1 MVGIPSR
8 ARLREITPRRLKR
21 MRLRTILVLP
31 LLLQLVGAVGL
42 VGWLSFRSG
51 EASVTELA
59 DQLHSEMGQRTRD
72 RVTEYLE
79 GAQRVN
85 QVNINALDLGLISLD
100 NIGAA
105 RSYFWRQALTYPFI
119 GYVGFANED
128 AQSLRVGWVNKQDSK
143 KDPQIAEQLTIGGG
157 DLNFYDISYDQ
168 STSDDETKAAVDGVD
183 ETQEPARVVENYD
196 VRGRPFYSVVRES
209 QGPTW
214 SPIYP
219 NRAYPNFLQINATSP
234 YYDADGKLL
243 GILTSQVGLNQIST
257 FLQQLNL
264 SETGRI
270 YLLERDGTLVATSKE
285 DVPLLQ
291 KKDENDAGDRIKA
304 TTSEDGLIRSSA
316 AFLLDEHDSFGAMAE
331 EGEDLQAQ
339 FSLNGETQFL
349 HVSPF
354 KDRYGIDWL
363 IVVVVPKAEFMGQI
377 TANTRNTI
385 ALCVAAL
392 AVAVGFCWLSAR
404 WVTGPM
410 SNLVM
415 ASQAIAAGNLEQSVP
430 KSRIS
435 EVEKLGIA
443 FGSMSTQLKRSF
455 DELEDRVRRRT
466 AALNSEKERS
476 DMLLRNVLPQ
486 EIVDRLSQ
494 FKPMEEEYFAD
505 RFEETTILFADI
517 VGFTTLATKMDPLE
531 LVSLLN
537 QIFSEFDSLSEQLG
551 LEKIKTIGDAYM
563 VVGGIPMPK
572 ANHAEAIA
580 EMALAMQE
588 FMKDFKGP
596 SGEMLQVRVGINT
609 GAAIAGVIG
618 KTKFIYDLWGDTVN
632 VASRMESH
640 GEPGRIQVTE
650 STYERLKDRY
660 FHLLEAVITQPDAP
674 MAELS
679 ALPSEELAQLMRWSQ
694 PEVEQASVQTL
705 VELLEARALAQ
716 PDALAVQYG
725 REQMSYADLNDSA
738 NAIAQKLRNEHGVAK
753 GDLVAI
759 CADRSCGL
767 IAGIWGAL
775 KAGAAF
781 LPIDPA

>member
-8 ARLREITPRRLKR
+8 ARLRAITPRRFKR
-21 MRLRTILVLP
+21 MRLRTILIFP

-119 GYVGFANED
+119 GYVGFANEE
-128 AQSLRVGWVNKQDSK
+128 AQSLRVGWINKLDLNDK
-143 KDPQIAEQLTIGGG
+143 PQIAEQLTIGGG
-157 DLNFYDISYDQ
+157 DLNFYDIDVAADNGVLADSK
-168 STSDDETKAAVDGVD
+168 ETAVDGVD
-183 ETQEPARVVENYD
+183 ETQEPARVVENHD
-196 VRGRPFYSVVRES
+196 VRTRPFYSVVRES

-234 YYDADGKLL
+234 YYDADGTLL

-285 DVPLLQ
+285 DVLLLR
-291 KKDENDAGDRIKA
+291 KKDEDDTGDRIKA
-304 TTSEDGLIRSSA
+304 TTSEDGLISASA
-316 AFLLDEHDSFGAMAE
+316 AFLLDEYDSFSAMAE
-331 EGEDLQAQ
+331 EEEDLQAQ
-339 FSLNGETQFL
+339 FSFNGETQFL

-354 KDRYGIDWL
+354 KDTYGIDWL

-385 ALCVAAL
+385 ALCAAAL

-410 SNLVM
+410 SGLVM

-517 VGFTTLATKMDPLE
+517 VGFTTLAAKMDPLE

-572 ANHAEAIA
+572 ENHAEAIA
-580 EMALAMQE
+580 EMALAMQR
-588 FMKDFKGP
+588 FMRDFKGP
-596 SGEMLQVRVGINT
+596 AGEMLEVRVGINT

-618 KTKFIYDLWGDTVN
+618 KTKL
-632 VASRMESH
+632 
-640 GEPGRIQVTE
+640 
-650 STYERLKDRY
+650 
-660 FHLLEAVITQPDAP
+660 
-674 MAELS
+674 
-679 ALPSEELAQLMRWSQ
+679 ALQ
-694 PEVEQASVQTL
+694 
-705 VELLEARALAQ
+705 
-716 PDALAVQYG
+716 
-725 REQMSYADLNDSA
+725 N
-738 NAIAQKLRNEHGVAK
+738 
-753 GDLVAI
+753 
-759 CADRSCGL
+759 
-767 IAGIWGAL
+767 
-775 KAGAAF
+775 
-781 LPIDPA
+781 